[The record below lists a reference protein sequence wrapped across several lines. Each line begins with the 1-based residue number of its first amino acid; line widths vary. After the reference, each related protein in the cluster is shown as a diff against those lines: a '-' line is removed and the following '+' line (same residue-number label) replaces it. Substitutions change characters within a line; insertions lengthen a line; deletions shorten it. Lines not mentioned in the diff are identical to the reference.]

1 MWNQQLKDNND
12 SNGNSGNDGNHSSG
26 IKTDRKGK

>member
-26 IKTDRKGK
+26 IKTDKKGK

>member
-1 MWNQQLKDNND
+1 MWNQQLKDNNG

-26 IKTDRKGK
+26 IKTDKKGK